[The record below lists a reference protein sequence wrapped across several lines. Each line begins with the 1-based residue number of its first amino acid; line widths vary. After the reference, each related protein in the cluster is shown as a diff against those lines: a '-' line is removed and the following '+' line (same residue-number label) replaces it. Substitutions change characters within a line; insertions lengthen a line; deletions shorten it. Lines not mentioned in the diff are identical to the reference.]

1 LSPNV
6 TMPVLPGS
14 PGFKLV
20 SKVQTR
26 QSVMLNFVSVL
37 RNFFIG
43 LFLHRIFECIIAERK
58 KKDHVKT
65 GKYVFPVLT
74 WSF

>member
-1 LSPNV
+1 MSPNV

-65 GKYVFPVLT
+65 GKYVFPK
-74 WSF
+74 FFI